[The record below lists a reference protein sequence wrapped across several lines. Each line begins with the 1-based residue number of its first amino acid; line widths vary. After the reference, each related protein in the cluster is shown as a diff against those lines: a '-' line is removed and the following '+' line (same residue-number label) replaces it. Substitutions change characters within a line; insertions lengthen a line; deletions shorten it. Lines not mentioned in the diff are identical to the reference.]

1 MMNNIDVL
9 ENKVKEYCDNNDN
22 ELIMRYLVNEIFYS
36 YQDNL
41 LNYDDYKDV
50 KILTL
55 KDIVNIAS
63 DMCNL
68 YYFNEGVNEIIGDNI
83 SDYLCKDKIKECQL

>member
-1 MMNNIDVL
+1 MNNIDIL
-9 ENKVKEYCDNNDN
+9 EREVNSYCSDNDKE
-22 ELIMRYLVNEIFYS
+22 LLMRYLVSEIFYN

-50 KILTL
+50 KMLTL

-83 SDYLCKDKIKECQL
+83 NDYVYKDKVKESE

>member
-1 MMNNIDVL
+1 MNNIDIL
-9 ENKVKEYCDNNDN
+9 EREVNSYCSDNDKE
-22 ELIMRYLVNEIFYS
+22 LLMRYLVSEIFYN

-50 KILTL
+50 KMLTL
-55 KDIVNIAS
+55 EDIVNIAS

-83 SDYLCKDKIKECQL
+83 NDYIYKDKVKESE